1 MEEKGKERYVPNRLM
16 FKSKSDEKTR
26 IPPASY
32 SNDEEWVQEYVM
44 QFGEEPSFF

>member
-1 MEEKGKERYVPNRLM
+1 MEKRGNVNRAPNELTLKSKDDEEKP
-16 FKSKSDEKTR
+16 

-32 SNDEEWVQEYVM
+32 SKDEEWVQEYIR